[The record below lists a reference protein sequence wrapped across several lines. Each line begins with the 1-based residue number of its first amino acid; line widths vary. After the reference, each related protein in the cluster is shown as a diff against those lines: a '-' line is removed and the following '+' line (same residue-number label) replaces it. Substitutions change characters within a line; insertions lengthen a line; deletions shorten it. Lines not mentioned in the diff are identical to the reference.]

1 MEWVEVQ
8 GKSVDVAVQAALDEL
23 GLSSA
28 DEVTVEI
35 IQEPKAGFLG
45 LGGLEA
51 VVKVSPKPKPRR
63 RRRRRTKSDSGKA
76 ASGGGKST
84 GNRSGNNRSGGN
96 NRSSSGN
103 QGGRSR
109 SDKKKP
115 AADGA
120 DKMAKASN
128 ETKGA
133 AKSDQPERDRPE
145 PAPIEDQAVVAK
157 DFLGGVLEAFGL
169 DGKVTTRIDDDIL
182 YVDVSGDQTEALIGN
197 KGSVMHA
204 LHELTRTVV
213 QRKTFGA
220 PRMRIDVAGYTE
232 RRREALRIYTGKLAD
247 RVVAEGGEVMLEPMN
262 AADRKVVHDTVAEIA
277 GIRSFS
283 EGEEP
288 RRAVV
293 LASETPPPAPVDD
306 AGEDVASGDAGE
318 GSGEDAGG
326 EGADNNDSE
335 NDTVE

>member
-28 DEVTVEI
+28 EEVTIEV

-63 RRRRRTKSDSGKA
+63 RRRRRGKGEPAAAGAGAKRNTKNKGSS
-76 ASGGGKST
+76 
-84 GNRSGNNRSGGN
+84 RSGGS
-96 NRSSSGN
+96 RSSSGN

-109 SDKKKP
+109 SEKKKP

-120 DKMAKASN
+120 DTMAKASN
-128 ETKGA
+128 ETKPA
-133 AKSDQPERDRPE
+133 TRNDSPERDRPE
-145 PAPIEDQAVVAK
+145 PAPIEDQAEVAK
-157 DFLGGVLEAFGL
+157 DFLSGVLEAFGL
-169 DGKVTTRIDDDIL
+169 DGQVTTRIDDDIL
-182 YVDVSGDQTEALIGN
+182 YVDVSGDQTEALIGP
-197 KGSVMHA
+197 KGAVMHA

-220 PRMRIDVAGYTE
+220 PRMRIDVGGYTE
-232 RRREALRIYTGKLAD
+232 RRREALRIYTGKLAE

-262 AADRKVVHDTVAEIA
+262 AADRKVVHDTVAEIS

-293 LASETPPPAPVDD
+293 IAAEAGSAPPAAESSSEAAAAEGDAPEETPAADTED
-306 AGEDVASGDAGE
+306 GEDGE
-318 GSGEDAGG
+318 
-326 EGADNNDSE
+326 
-335 NDTVE
+335 